1 MKIGL
6 EQLQNTK
13 SAVEIEPQDV
23 ATFLMSM
30 SFEAVKV
37 FQSRFQFENDDNQ
50 EYYQS
55 IYDLLSPEYQALFT
69 PPSLSSHRLS

>member
-13 SAVEIEPQDV
+13 SAVEIETQDV

-30 SFEAVKV
+30 SFEAVEV
-37 FQSRFQFENDDNQ
+37 FQRRFHLENDDNQ

-55 IYDLLSPEYQALFT
+55 IYDLLSPEYQALFK
-69 PPSLSSHRLS
+69 PPSLSSHRPS